1 MDVSTC
7 SGQWEEEE
15 CTGLSGRSVGG
26 AQVVTYRDETEEFG
40 LLGFRGCM
48 KGESP
53 SHPFPREHQLKRKQ
67 VDLVMRR
74 RPGHTK

>member
-40 LLGFRGCM
+40 LLGFRGVYE
-48 KGESP
+48 G
-53 SHPFPREHQLKRKQ
+53 
-67 VDLVMRR
+67 
-74 RPGHTK
+74 